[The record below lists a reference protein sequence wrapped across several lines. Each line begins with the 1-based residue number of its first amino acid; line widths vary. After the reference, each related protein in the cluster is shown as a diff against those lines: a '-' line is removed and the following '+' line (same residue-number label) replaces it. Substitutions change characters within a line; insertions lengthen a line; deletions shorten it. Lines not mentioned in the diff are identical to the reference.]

1 MKLENKNIMTRERR
15 FEVLELSKIWS
26 GEFPDLSIEDTFL
39 MIYKDR
45 DITIQELDYLIEWI
59 AE

>member
-1 MKLENKNIMTRERR
+1 MTRDRR
-15 FEVLELSKIWS
+15 FEILELSKIWS
-26 GEFPDLSIEDTFL
+26 NEFPDLSIEDTFL

-59 AE
+59 TE